1 MGAGFTRFSNA
12 RVFPQHRLP
21 ADGGGNC
28 TYKGRKTQERRRLGE
43 TSLQPP
49 CGRRGAAHLDG
60 KPLGRPRKP
69 SSAWRQL
76 LICSLFT
83 EHVPV
88 SILVAFLALA
98 PSTVRTTL
106 GEGSFITPVL
116 QVRKP
121 IRRPPELQ
129 SQDLNLGTQAPETM
143 L

>member
-1 MGAGFTRFSNA
+1 METRKGMGAGFTRFSNA

-28 TYKGRKTQERRRLGE
+28 TYNGRKMTQERRRLGE

-88 SILVAFLALA
+88 SILVALLALA
-98 PSTVRTTL
+98 PSTVTTTL
-106 GEGSFITPVL
+106 GGRFFYYARFTGEEADT
-116 QVRKP
+116 
-121 IRRPPELQ
+121 Q
-129 SQDLNLGTQAPETM
+129 SS
-143 L
+143 